1 MAPPPF
7 SFSPNRH
14 LPCLTPNSPV
24 MKLTQITRILVGAG
38 SLSLLATFFLPLW
51 QIQLWAPQYP
61 EGLNMKI
68 WHNHLSG
75 AFDIINGLN
84 HYIGMRE
91 IKEEMFPEFKFIGI
105 LIGLFAGF
113 GLITALIGRRNLLI
127 GFVATAFLLGI
138 AALWDFYRWGYDY
151 GHNLDPHAAIVVPGM
166 AYQPPVI
173 GYKNLLNFTA
183 YSGPDAGG
191 WIVVGTG
198 LLATILLGLEL
209 FYFHKK
215 RNTPPVA
222 AYALMGGLL
231 LTSVS
236 CIPGDPEPI
245 RYGQDACHACKMT
258 LTDKRFGAELI
269 TQKGKVYK
277 FDDINCLTGFMR
289 AGFVPEKQVAK
300 VFIVDFA
307 RAGEFVVAQQAFY
320 LHNEALRSPMRG
332 DIAAFSSIPEQHK
345 TQAAVGG
352 GKTLTWAEVQNGS
365 Y

>member
-1 MAPPPF
+1 
-7 SFSPNRH
+7 
-14 LPCLTPNSPV
+14 
-24 MKLTQITRILVGAG
+24 MKLTRLTRILVGAG

-105 LIGLFAGF
+105 LIGLFAAF
-113 GLITALIGRRNLLI
+113 GLVTSLVGKRSLLT

-191 WIVVGTG
+191 WVVVGVG

-209 FYFHKK
+209 FYFPKK
-215 RNTPPVA
+215 SNPLASGTHA
-222 AYALMGGLL
+222 MLLGLL
-231 LTSVS
+231 LIGVS

-269 TQKGKVYK
+269 TSKGKVYK

-307 RAGEFVVAQQAFY
+307 HVGSFIEAPNAFF
-320 LHNEALRSPMRG
+320 LNHEALRSPMRS
-332 DIAAFSSIPEQHK
+332 DIAAFSTPEDQK
-345 TQAAVGG
+345 KVQAELGI
-352 GKTLTWAEVQNGS
+352 GKALTWTEVKNHS
-365 Y
+365 H